1 MMSVSVY
8 SEYQCVSY
16 YTCVS
21 SQYGDSALMN
31 AAVEG
36 YTEVVVELIKAG
48 ANLNLQNKVQRLSI
62 LCMFTTYI
70 QHMMYMNKT
79 TLHVIFSYRHEILF

>member
-1 MMSVSVY
+1 MCVMMSVSVY

-16 YTCVS
+16 YTCLS
-21 SQYGDSALMN
+21 SQDGDSALIR
-31 AAVEG
+31 AAMKG
-36 YTEVVVELIKAG
+36 WTEVVAELIQAG

-70 QHMMYMNKT
+70 QHMMYMNNM
-79 TLHVIFSYRHEILF
+79 

>member
-16 YTCVS
+16 YTCLS
-21 SQYGDSALMN
+21 SQNGETALIM
-31 AAVEG
+31 AAEEG
-36 YTEVVVELIKAG
+36 ETEVVVELIKAG
-48 ANLNLQNKVQRLSI
+48 ATLNLQDEVQRLSI

-79 TLHVIFSYRHEILF
+79 TLHVIFR

>member
-8 SEYQCVSY
+8 SEYQCVSC
-16 YTCVS
+16 YTCLS
-21 SQYGDSALMN
+21 SQRGNTALMKV
-31 AAVEG
+31 AEIG
-36 YTEVVVELIKAG
+36 WTKVVVELIKAG
-48 ANLNLQNKVQRLSI
+48 VILNLQNKVQRLSI

-79 TLHVIFSYRHEILF
+79 TLHVKG

>member
-16 YTCVS
+16 YTCLS
-21 SQYGDSALMN
+21 SQDGDSALMR
-31 AAVEG
+31 AAGNG
-36 YTEVVVELIKAG
+36 YTEVVEELIKAG
-48 ANLNLQNKVQRLSI
+48 ANLNLQNEVQRLSI

-79 TLHVIFSYRHEILF
+79 TLHVIFR

>member
-1 MMSVSVY
+1 MSVSVY

-16 YTCVS
+16 YTCLS
-21 SQYGDSALMN
+21 SQDGDSALME
-31 AAVEG
+31 AAYRG
-36 YTEVVVELIKAG
+36 KTEVVVELIKAG
-48 ANLNLQNKVQRLSI
+48 ANLNLQNKVQKLSI

-79 TLHVIFSYRHEILF
+79 TLHVASSPDSPSV